1 MKSLVL
7 TAAVAAMGFAGM
19 TTEADADHRSRRGRS
34 GFSLQIGGRNF
45 GIAIGNTNR
54 FGPRRGFIGRRGF
67 LPGGPVVDPGFG
79 IGRPVRPIVVVPSVR
94 YQVRYHMHGTRA
106 LQTHCPIAARR
117 LENRLEGLG
126 FRVRIVRGFGNYD
139 VLYRM
144 NGTAVRT
151 FTCPKAARAFER
163 QVESLGAHARL
174 LAY

>member
-45 GIAIGNTNR
+45 GISIGNNNR
-54 FGPRRGFIGRRGF
+54 FGSRRGIVGRRGF
-67 LPGGPVVDPGFG
+67 LPGRRPFDRGFG
-79 IGRPVRPIVVVPSVR
+79 VGRPVRPIVVVPTVR
-94 YQVRYHMHGTRA
+94 YQVQYHMHGTRA
-106 LQTHCPIAARR
+106 LHRDCPIAARR
-117 LENRLEGLG
+117 LENQLESLG
-126 FRVRIVRGFGNYD
+126 FQARIVQGYGHYD

-163 QVESLGAHARL
+163 QVESLGAHARML
-174 LAY
+174 TY